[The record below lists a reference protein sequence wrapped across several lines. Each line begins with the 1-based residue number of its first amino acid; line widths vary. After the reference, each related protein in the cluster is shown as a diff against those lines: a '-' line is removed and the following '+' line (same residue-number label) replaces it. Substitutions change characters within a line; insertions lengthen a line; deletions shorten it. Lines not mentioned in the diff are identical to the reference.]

1 MIGQISLLFPLVQE
15 SVDLLLTLFSEAL
28 CSVSVDA
35 SKEEEERYK
44 KTARNHTES
53 SFILFIMFSGH
64 F

>member
-15 SVDLLLTLFSEAL
+15 SVDLLLTLFSESL